1 MCSGQN
7 KYSFTRFGQENK
19 AEANC
24 KHLVSAFRQCPFWVS
39 FSFSPLTHNFFSY
52 VPLLLCRFLLIFY
65 FLFFKSFIAM
75 FCLQR
80 EFDAILL
87 FAWPQLHFCHY
98 WICFLGNNACHNFH
112 YGFNISVHLLLSI
125 IIT

>member
-75 FCLQR
+75 FFFLCFIGSASLMQYCY
-80 EFDAILL
+80 LL
-87 FAWPQLHFCHY
+87 
-98 WICFLGNNACHNFH
+98 G
-112 YGFNISVHLLLSI
+112 LSYTSATI
-125 IIT
+125 GSAFWGTMPATTFIMALIFRYTYY